1 MFTGTVSVILRQ
13 QCLIYNKKHTQSLW
27 VSLKNLKWTCKTKL
41 SNWTQSCWSFW
52 IVLKNISK
60 LYYVKVCFIE
70 ICNIFIL
77 KKIKKRSFLHRF
89 FCCFFNVVFLHLYLL
104 GSTFYPERKNIDKKD
119 PKKIFNG
126 RHIFWK
132 QDPEIDF

>member
-77 KKIKKRSFLHRF
+77 KKNQKTIVFASFFFFFLMSFFAFISSWVHFLSWKKKYRQKKTQKRSLTEGTYFE
-89 FCCFFNVVFLHLYLL
+89 NK
-104 GSTFYPERKNIDKKD
+104 TQK
-119 PKKIFNG
+119 
-126 RHIFWK
+126 
-132 QDPEIDF
+132 